1 MIKMYDFKN
10 QYKSI
15 KEQIDNSIQS
25 VLDDSAFSSGK
36 YIQNFESKFSNY
48 IGSKYCVAVNNGTS
62 ALHAALL
69 ALDIKFGDEVLV
81 PSFSFFATCE
91 SVSLIGA
98 APVFV
103 DSDYQNF
110 NLDLDD
116 LESKINSNTKA
127 IICVH
132 LYGQS
137 CDMKRLKEI
146 SNKYN
151 LYLIEDAA
159 QAHGAEYMNKKVGT
173 FGDFS
178 CFSFYPT
185 KNLGAY
191 GEGGAV
197 LTNNADYYQKLQSIR
212 NHGSFKQYYHNLT
225 GHNFR
230 MSGFQGAILSVKL
243 NYLDKWNNIRL
254 RNAKLYNTYL
264 KKISDIQTPKLIDG
278 YKHVFHQYVIKV
290 KNRNLLKKFLLE
302 KNIDS
307 AIYYPIP
314 CHLQDVYK
322 NKIGSNII
330 AERLANE
337 VLALPIAEH
346 INKDNIE
353 YISNTICK
361 FYGSK

>member
-1 MIKMYDFKN
+1 MIKMYNFNN
-10 QYKSI
+10 QYKMI
-15 KEQIDNSIQS
+15 KNEIDSSIQS
-25 VLDDSAFSSGK
+25 VLNDSAFSSGK
-36 YIQNFESKFSNY
+36 YVQNFENKFSNY
-48 IGSKYCVAVNNGTS
+48 IGSKYCIAVNNGTS

-69 ALDIKFGDEVLV
+69 ALDIKDKDEVLV

-91 SVSLIGA
+91 SVSLTGA
-98 APVFV
+98 TPVFV

-110 NLDLDD
+110 NLDLED

-137 CDMKRLKEI
+137 CDMNKLKEI
-146 SNKYN
+146 TNKYN

-159 QAHGAEYMNKKVGT
+159 QAHGAEYMNQKVGT

-197 LTNNADYYQKLQSIR
+197 LTNNENYYQKLLSIR
-212 NHGSFKQYYHNLT
+212 NHGSFKQYHHNII

-230 MSGFQGAILSVKL
+230 MSGFQGAILSIKL
-243 NYLDKWNNIRL
+243 NYLDKWNSIRL
-254 RNAKLYNTYL
+254 RNAKIYNTYL
-264 KKISDIQTPKLIDG
+264 NELNDVKTPQLIDG

-290 KNRNLLKKFLLE
+290 KNRDSLKKFLSDN
-302 KNIDS
+302 NIDS

-314 CHLQDVYK
+314 CHLQEVYK
-322 NKIGSNII
+322 MKVGSNAI
-330 AERLANE
+330 AEKLANQ

-346 INKDNIE
+346 ITEDNIK
-353 YISNTICK
+353 YISDSICK
-361 FYGSK
+361 FYS

>member
-1 MIKMYDFKN
+1 MIKMYNFN
-10 QYKSI
+10 SQYKMI
-15 KEQIDNSIQS
+15 KSEIDSSIQS
-25 VLDDSAFSSGK
+25 VLNDSAFSSGK
-36 YIQNFESKFSNY
+36 YVQNFENKFSNY

-69 ALDIKFGDEVLV
+69 ALDVKPGDEILV

-91 SVSLIGA
+91 SVSLTGA
-98 APVFV
+98 TPVFV
-103 DSDYQNF
+103 DSNYQNF
-110 NLDLDD
+110 NLDSDD
-116 LESKINSNTKA
+116 LESKITPNTKA

-137 CDMKRLKEI
+137 CDMNKLKEI
-146 SNKYN
+146 TNKYN

-159 QAHGAEYMNKKVGT
+159 QAHGAEYMNKKIGS

-197 LTNNADYYQKLQSIR
+197 LTNNKDYYEKLKSIR
-212 NHGSFKQYYHNLT
+212 NHGSSKHYHHAMI

-243 NYLDKWNNIRL
+243 NYLDKWNSIRL
-254 RNAKLYNTYL
+254 RNAKLYNNYL
-264 KKISDIQTPKLIDG
+264 NGIVDIEIPELIDS
-278 YKHVFHQYVIKV
+278 YKHVFHQYVIKC
-290 KNRNLLKKFLLE
+290 KNRDLLKEYLL
-302 KNIDS
+302 KNTIES
-307 AIYYPIP
+307 AVYYPIP
-314 CHLQDVYK
+314 CHLQKPYAH
-322 NKIGSNII
+322 NQGNNII
-330 AERLANE
+330 SEKLAHK

-346 INKDNIE
+346 INEDNVKYVSE
-353 YISNTICK
+353 TICK
-361 FYGSK
+361 FYD